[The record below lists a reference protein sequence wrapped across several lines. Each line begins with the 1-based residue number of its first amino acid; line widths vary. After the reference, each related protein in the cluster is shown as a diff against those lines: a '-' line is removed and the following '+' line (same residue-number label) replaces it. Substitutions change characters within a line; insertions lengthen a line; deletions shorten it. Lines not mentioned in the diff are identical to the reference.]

1 MCKQGILG
9 LAGSILQGF
18 FHEGCNESPPPAYK
32 FHKKNTLQERM
43 INMTKKNMIDEEL
56 NMVAGGAGTDER
68 GDMPT
73 AEKPI
78 KHHHHHH
85 HTGRKHPHLG

>member
-1 MCKQGILG
+1 
-9 LAGSILQGF
+9 
-18 FHEGCNESPPPAYK
+18 
-32 FHKKNTLQERM
+32 
-43 INMTKKNMIDEEL
+43 MTKKNMIDEEL

>member
-9 LAGSILQGF
+9 LAGVILQGF
-18 FHEGCNESPPPAYK
+18 FHENCNTSPSPAYK
-32 FHKKNTLQERM
+32 FHKKNMSQERM

-68 GDMPT
+68 GDMPD
-73 AEKPI
+73 AKKPV
-78 KHHHHHH
+78 KHHHHH